1 METEHITYFL
11 YCWTFLFFFSPP
23 VCRHDSLKAEVFN
36 NSKVFQ
42 VSFFAVDKKIPLIK
56 VLPYITV
63 FLYKNKSPKSA
74 YY

>member
-1 METEHITYFL
+1 METQHTTYIFFIAGR
-11 YCWTFLFFFSPP
+11 FLFS
-23 VCRHDSLKAEVFN
+23 VSRHHSLKAEVFN

-63 FLYKNKSPKSA
+63 FMYKNKSPKSA
-74 YY
+74 SY

>member
-1 METEHITYFL
+1 MTRIF
-11 YCWTFLFFFSPP
+11 FIAGLFFFP
-23 VCRHDSLKAEVFN
+23 VSRHDSLKAEVFN

-42 VSFFAVDKKIPLIK
+42 VSFFFFAVDKKIPLNK

-63 FLYKNKSPKSA
+63 FLYKNKSPKSN